1 GREINIQFFGSN
13 SSGGHSCSQDAYLLM
28 PFAHIVYRLPFFLCV
43 IDLLIVYSMCNSVLS
58 VHTALLY
65 LGQVAVANENLFS
78 TSLPG

>member
-1 GREINIQFFGSN
+1 
-13 SSGGHSCSQDAYLLM
+13 M
-28 PFAHIVYRLPFFLCV
+28 PFAHIVYRLPIFFYCV

-58 VHTALLY
+58 VHTAMLY

>member
-1 GREINIQFFGSN
+1 
-13 SSGGHSCSQDAYLLM
+13 M
-28 PFAHIVYRLPFFLCV
+28 PFAHIVYRLPFFFYCV

-58 VHTALLY
+58 VHTAMLY

>member
-1 GREINIQFFGSN
+1 
-13 SSGGHSCSQDAYLLM
+13 M
-28 PFAHIVYRLPFFLCV
+28 PFAHMYIDSLFFYCV

-58 VHTALLY
+58 VHTAMLY